1 MGMCRSMHGAVPFL
15 WSAPPHSG
23 QHGVSGAIVPLN
35 VRMSTSRYLGSA
47 FVPMFLRSFDRTGA
61 PRWTKPSSPLPN
73 QRAPPPLP
81 DRGWRR
87 VVVASIGRAF
97 PSSSPCVA
105 AIDDTGG
112 PACCQVPAFKPTGPS
127 FLWPHRKNARPSFS
141 RKGLRWESWTES
153 ILRRQTQIPAILH
166 GAPAIQVA
174 LYPDIPVPS
183 EAGVEHPHELLDR
196 DPGPVAAL
204 EELYL
209 QSSEEA
215 LAPRA
220 AGAASLPR
228 HRPDQAIL
236 PADLYPSRPAAMAAA
251 VRADL
256 GMVSLAEP
264 PARAGQGRAGHPGIG
279 RGRYRPAQT
288 SPCSR

>member
-1 MGMCRSMHGAVPFL
+1 MWPSALKGMGSARHHPHSGQRILCRSMHSLDRVPPMGMCRSMHGAVPFL

-81 DRGWRR
+81 DRGWHR

-105 AIDDTGG
+105 AIDDAGG

-127 FLWPHRKNARPSFS
+127 FLWPHRKNARPFFTEFQPLQL
-141 RKGLRWESWTES
+141 LR
-153 ILRRQTQIPAILH
+153 I
-166 GAPAIQVA
+166 
-174 LYPDIPVPS
+174 
-183 EAGVEHPHELLDR
+183 EHKVD
-196 DPGPVAAL
+196 G
-204 EELYL
+204 
-209 QSSEEA
+209 
-215 LAPRA
+215 
-220 AGAASLPR
+220 
-228 HRPDQAIL
+228 
-236 PADLYPSRPAAMAAA
+236 
-251 VRADL
+251 
-256 GMVSLAEP
+256 
-264 PARAGQGRAGHPGIG
+264 
-279 RGRYRPAQT
+279 
-288 SPCSR
+288 